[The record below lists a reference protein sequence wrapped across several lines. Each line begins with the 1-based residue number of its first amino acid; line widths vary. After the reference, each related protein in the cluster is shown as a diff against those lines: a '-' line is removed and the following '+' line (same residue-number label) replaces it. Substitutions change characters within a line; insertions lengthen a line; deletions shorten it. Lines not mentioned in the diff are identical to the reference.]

1 MKAVVVVVAVGC
13 AALVLAGWW
22 LRRRLVVVT
31 VTGRSMEPT
40 LHHGDRV
47 LVRRVP
53 GRAVR
58 TGQLVVLHWP
68 AGVAGPAGLAGPA
81 GPAGPASDRGDWMLK
96 RVIAVAGEPVPPG
109 ALPDPTPPGTV
120 VPPGRLVVRGDNV
133 DRSHDSRQLGYL
145 DDRLL
150 LGVVMRRLGPSV
162 SGQPAGSA
170 TATVAAGTS
179 RPPVGRQTK
188 EDHGWSN

>member
-1 MKAVVVVVAVGC
+1 MIAVAVVAGC
-13 AALVLAGWW
+13 AASAALAGWW

-47 LVRRVP
+47 LARRVP

-58 TGQLVVLHWP
+58 TGQLVVLDWP
-68 AGVAGPAGLAGPA
+68 AGVAGPAERADAADPA
-81 GPAGPASDRGDWMLK
+81 GAVRAAQDRGRRMLK

-109 ALPDPTPPGTV
+109 ALPEPVPLGTV
-120 VPPGRLVVRGDNV
+120 VPPGRLVVRGDNA
-133 DRSHDSRQLGYL
+133 DLSHDSRQLGYL

-170 TATVAAGTS
+170 AASAVAGMP
-179 RPPVGRQTK
+179 RPLVGHHTK
-188 EDHGWSN
+188 EDQGW